1 MPNETIA
8 ETIGRDLR
16 WPIHRRAG
24 LRVAIPVV
32 VALALLLGTSGRA
45 WASSWAGSL
54 VLSPSEGPAG
64 TQVTATAHGA
74 PPGDSIV
81 IGYTTGNCSANVT
94 TIAGGTG
101 TVDGNGTITISFT
114 IPGVTPG
121 TYTICVIDQK
131 THQVA
136 HSQFTVLPTP
146 SISVSSPV
154 IEGQPVTVSGQGWLP
169 TANSNGG
176 TVEVLYGG
184 DGCATS
190 AGTATVGSDGT
201 FTITFNAPYETSTT
215 TLTITAVEPQ
225 GSCGS
230 PTPGLSV
237 RVSVT
242 VTVPTITV
250 PQSVDSGKQ
259 ITITGANFAP
269 NGGAVEIRYG
279 PQGSNGCATS
289 AGTATVG
296 SDGTF
301 TGKFN
306 APSESKNTTITIV
319 ALQPQ
324 GSCGQTK
331 LSATGDTLVKAQSA
345 MPFPF
350 LPYCVVALLLLLL
363 LLLLLFLLFRR
374 RKKDEPVTIE
384 ERDRVLVG
392 TGPTVRPTG
401 GVGGPGGMAV
411 IDRQIVARDRRGNE
425 VVIAEEVTTVEEEEE
440 Y

>member
-1 MPNETIA
+1 MPNETID
-8 ETIGRDLR
+8 ETIRRDLR
-16 WPIHRRAG
+16 WPVHRRAG

-32 VALALLLGTSGRA
+32 IALALLLGTSGRV

-54 VLSPSEGPAG
+54 VLSPPEGPSG

-74 PPGDSIV
+74 PAGDPIV
-81 IGYTTGNCSANVT
+81 IGYTIGNCSASVT
-94 TIAGGTG
+94 TIDGGTG
-101 TVDGNGTITISFT
+101 TVDTTGTINVSFA

-121 TYTICVIDQK
+121 TYTICVIDQR

-136 HSQFTVLPTP
+136 QAQLTVLPTP
-146 SISVSSPV
+146 GISVSKPV

-184 DGCATS
+184 NGCATS
-190 AGTATVGSDGT
+190 AGMATVGSDGT
-201 FTITFNAPYETSTT
+201 FTITFNAPYETSNT

-230 PTPGLSV
+230 PTPGLQV
-237 RVSVT
+237 RTTVS

-259 ITITGANFAP
+259 ITVTGANFSP
-269 NGGAVEIRYG
+269 NGGAVEIRFG
-279 PQGSNGCATS
+279 AQSSNGCATS

-301 TGKFN
+301 TGTFN
-306 APSESKNTTITIV
+306 APSESKDTTITIV

-331 LSATGDTLVKAQSA
+331 LAATGNTLVKAQSA
-345 MPFPF
+345 MGFPL

-363 LLLLLFLLFRR
+363 LLLLMFLLFRR

-392 TGPTVRPTG
+392 AGPAVRPTS
-401 GVGGPGGMAV
+401 GVGGPGGMTV
-411 IDRQIVARDRRGNE
+411 IDRQIVARDRRGHE